1 MKTTIN
7 NKRRI
12 MPLEIKELIIKA
24 SVDDKSANKSSKKS
38 TGRTSMRD
46 RQLIIDECMARV
58 KELLKEIQER

>member
-1 MKTTIN
+1 
-7 NKRRI
+7 

-24 SVDDKSANKSSKKS
+24 TVDEKSSGKSSKKS

-58 KELLKEIQER
+58 KELLRDIQER

>member
-1 MKTTIN
+1 
-7 NKRRI
+7 

-24 SVDDKSANKSSKKS
+24 SVDQKSTGKSSKKA

-58 KELLKEIQER
+58 KELLKEMQER

>member
-1 MKTTIN
+1 
-7 NKRRI
+7 